1 MKKYTYSGVDCFL
14 NCSWHERNVIYLLKF
29 PAGGLYIG
37 QTTQK
42 IGTRIKQHCI
52 DSFQD
57 RNYRYDNP
65 KNRSIRKYK
74 TFNVDILEKC
84 LSVDQMNK
92 REDEIIKE
100 YKAKGLKLYNT
111 ASGGLNNCEYF
122 GIKCVVSDKE
132 FNLIKEFDKI
142 KDARKYM
149 RSGDGN
155 TSVSERY
162 KLINNKYFLFS
173 FNDYIKYKPSEH
185 IDKYNKQVEVYQKK
199 MRLNPNLSRKQY
211 YGVVQVDHRYNVIN
225 IMDIHEA
232 MNIYGNSIQSHLGGR
247 RRYVYGYYWMR
258 EEEYNK
264 IILQNRPLQSVLI
277 GLKYIYKVN
286 KRKEIVGEYKTIVE
300 ASIENKHSIRSIDNN
315 IKLKSYISDE
325 YFFIMSD
332 EYKAINPEYINRITT
347 LEQTSEPKKVF
358 EYDEKGKLINTYVS
372 IKECA
377 RLKGVHKNK
386 IRKAVRAG
394 IMYDNKLLTCAV

>member
-1 MKKYTYSGVDCFL
+1 MKEVVYSGVGCTF
-14 NCSWHERNVIYLLKF
+14 NCSWNERLVIYLLTF
-29 PAGGLYIG
+29 PGEGVYIG
-37 QTTQK
+37 QTIQK
-42 IGTRIKQHCI
+42 LRLRIKQHCR
-52 DSFQD
+52 DAFND
-57 RNYRYDNP
+57 KNYRYDNV
-65 KNRSIRKYK
+65 KNKAIRKYK
-74 TFNVDILEKC
+74 KFTVEVIEKC
-84 LSVDQMNK
+84 SSVNEMNI
-92 REDEIIKE
+92 REGVIINE
-100 YKAKGLKLYNT
+100 YKSKGYKLYNT

-122 GIKCVVSDKE
+122 GIKCVVADRE
-132 FNLIKEFDKI
+132 FNLIRAFDKI

-185 IDKYNKQVEVYQKK
+185 IDKYNKQIEVYQKK
-199 MRLNPNLSRKQY
+199 RGLNPNLSRKQH

-232 MNIYGNSIQSHLGGR
+232 MNIYGNSIQSYLGGR

-264 IILQNRPLQSVLI
+264 LILQNRPLRSVLV

-286 KRKEIVGEYKTIVE
+286 KRNEIVGEYKTIVE
-300 ASIENKHSIRSIDNN
+300 ASSENKHSIRSIGNN

-332 EYKAINPEYINRITT
+332 EYKVINPEYINRITT
-347 LEQTSEPKKVF
+347 LEQTGEPKKVF
-358 EYDEKGKLINTYVS
+358 EYDEKGKLINTYGS

-394 IMYDNKLLTCAV
+394 IMYDNRLLTCAV